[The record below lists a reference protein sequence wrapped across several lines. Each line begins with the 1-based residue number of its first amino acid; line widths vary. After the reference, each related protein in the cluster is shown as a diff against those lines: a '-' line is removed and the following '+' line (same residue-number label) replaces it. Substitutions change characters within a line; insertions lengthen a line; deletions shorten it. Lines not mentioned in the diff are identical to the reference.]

1 MSRTSESAYVVTP
14 ADELFGTLDDTS
26 IDVGD
31 RRWRIEVCGVHAH
44 GPRNW
49 IQLNLLSHGCHAVT
63 VRVDRLDAPNVRSL
77 LRSWLSGVLSSE
89 PSLTLATAPVRPH

>member
-1 MSRTSESAYVVTP
+1 MSRTNESAYMVTP
-14 ADELFGTLDDTS
+14 ADELFGHLDETS

-31 RRWRIEVCGVHAH
+31 RSWRIEVCGVHAH

-63 VRVDRLDAPNVRSL
+63 VRVDCLDAPNVRSL
-77 LRSWLSGVLSSE
+77 LRSWLSGVLSS
-89 PSLTLATAPVRPH
+89 SHTSLATAPVRPH